1 MFPELQKKFVRLYTF
16 STGMILTFILMVIF
30 IFYLSSQQSR
40 REDSFSDHIFTL
52 TSKLQTESTF
62 SDSELA
68 QLEAKHNLLIY
79 IEENDTPFFFPGI
92 YEPRTDRQKL
102 FKMAKNMA
110 AAEGIYPNS
119 RPISSGLLQSS
130 VLKITG
136 THHDSYLGCVLI
148 IQTSAGYKKLILIQD
163 ITGSKMRFIRNGL
176 FYVFID
182 ILGIFL
188 LFLTGKSFV
197 SRSLKPLE
205 EMYMKQQ
212 DFAASAS
219 HELRS
224 PLAVIQAAADAAAH
238 TPREQKKF
246 LNIIRDE
253 CQRGN
258 ALVKNLLLLSSTQQ
272 ENWSIVRQ
280 RFELDEMLFHLM
292 ELYEPLCNAKNGTI
306 LLALPEEPLPPVY
319 ADSELCLQIFTI
331 LLDNAI
337 AYGLPDGGKIILRA
351 KRSYS
356 RTIVCVTDFGPGI
369 GDEEKAL
376 IFDPFYRQDK
386 SRKEK
391 THFGL
396 GLSIAARLAGLQGI
410 KLRITDTEGG
420 GSTFEVIFSE

>member
-40 REDSFSDHIFTL
+40 REASFSDHIFTL

-102 FKMAKNMA
+102 FKIVRNMA

-163 ITGSKMRFIRNGL
+163 ITGSKMRLIRNGL

-258 ALVKNLLLLSSTQQ
+258 SLVKNLLLLSSTQQ

-280 RFELDEMLFHLM
+280 RFELDEMLLHLM

-369 GDEEKAL
+369 GDKEKAL